1 MRLCVR
7 VCLDGLSKLF
17 IYGCLETVRQ
27 AALSP
32 PPTPGP
38 LGLYDALPVDEE
50 GGITVCSPGPAV
62 AASDGEDLPM
72 RCIFIRATS

>member
-32 PPTPGP
+32 PPTP
-38 LGLYDALPVDEE
+38 LWMRKEESLYVVRALQSLPPMAK
-50 GGITVCSPGPAV
+50 TCQC
-62 AASDGEDLPM
+62 AASSLEPLHN
-72 RCIFIRATS
+72 